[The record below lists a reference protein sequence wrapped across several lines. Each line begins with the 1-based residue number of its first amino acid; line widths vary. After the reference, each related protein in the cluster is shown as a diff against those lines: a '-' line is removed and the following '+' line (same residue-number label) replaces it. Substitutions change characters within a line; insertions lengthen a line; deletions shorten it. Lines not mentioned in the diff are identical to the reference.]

1 MLIYEKVYI
10 KVFILKNDENDDS
23 TVFKYVKLHFKELLY
38 KTLFR

>member
-1 MLIYEKVYI
+1 MLIYEKVYT

-23 TVFKYVKLHFKELLY
+23 TVFMYVKLHFKELLL